1 MDFGSVFVYKQLL
14 INGLITTLSLSAQAI
29 LGGTILGLIVGM
41 LLTTKNKVMRIFLIA
56 YVEVFRGCPLLMQL
70 FMGYFGLS
78 YLGFGISIQA
88 ATVGVFTLYGGAYI
102 AEIMRS
108 GIESISRG
116 QWEAA
121 ECVGLSRIRTLT
133 DVILPQAFKVSL
145 PPLVGFYLGLIK
157 DTSIASIIGYSELLR
172 ESKAIMNITGKP
184 FETYV
189 VVAVIYFMISFP
201 FSKFVS
207 WVERRAAAV

>member
-1 MDFGSVFVYKQLL
+1 MDFSSVFVYKQLL
-14 INGLITTLSLSAQAI
+14 INGMMTTLSLSAQAI
-29 LGGTILGLIVGM
+29 LGGTILGLIAGM
-41 LLTTKNKVMRIFLIA
+41 LFTIKNRMMRVFLTA

-88 ATVGVFTLYGGAYI
+88 ATVSVFSLYGGAYI

-108 GIESISRG
+108 GIESIPKG

-121 ECVGLSRIRTLT
+121 ECTGLSKIRTLT
-133 DVILPQAFKVSL
+133 DVILPQALKVSL
-145 PPLVGFYLGLIK
+145 PPLVGFYLALIK

-184 FETYV
+184 FETYI
-189 VVAVIYFMISFP
+189 VVATLYFIICFP
-201 FSKFVS
+201 LSKFVS
-207 WVERRAAAV
+207 WVERRSAEV